1 MAPIPTSALSP
12 SKNPVLLVHGIGD
25 THRVFEPMTAYLSD
39 RGWSVHTL
47 DLVPNRGEVGLD
59 QLALQVRDYVTAYL
73 AEQPFDLLGFS
84 MGGIVSRYY
93 LQRLGGL
100 QPVQRFITLSSP
112 HNGTLTAYARNRPGV
127 KQMRPGSDLLQDLN
141 RTLTDLEQVQFT
153 SLWTPYDLM
162 ILPAHSSRLPVGQ
175 MGTIP
180 ALAHP
185 LMLRDR
191 RSLEAVATTLS
202 TPLSTKVEA

>member
-1 MAPIPTSALSP
+1 MAPVTTP
-12 SKNPVLLVHGIGD
+12 SKNPVLLIHGIGD
-25 THRVFEPMTAYLSD
+25 TQRVFQTMKAYLGD
-39 RGWSVHTL
+39 RGWPVHGL

-59 QLALQVRDYVTAYL
+59 QLALQVRDYVATHL

-84 MGGIVSRYY
+84 MGGLVSRYY

-100 QPVQRFITLSSP
+100 VQVQRFITLSSP
-112 HNGTLTAYARNRPGV
+112 HHGTLIAYARNRPGV
-127 KQMRPGSDLLQDLN
+127 KQMRPGSDFLRDLN
-141 RTLTDLEQVQFT
+141 STVNELAQVQFT

-175 MGTIP
+175 MGQIP

-191 RSLEAVATTLS
+191 RSLEAVENHLS
-202 TPLSTKVEA
+202 AP

>member
-1 MAPIPTSALSP
+1 MLSVTTPALSS
-12 SKNPVLLVHGIGD
+12 SKNPVLLIHGIGD
-25 THRVFEPMTAYLSD
+25 THRVFQSMAAYLSD
-39 RGWSVHTL
+39 RGWSVHHL

-59 QLALQVRDYVTAYL
+59 QLALQVRDYVAIHL
-73 AEQPFDLLGFS
+73 PQQPFDLVGFS

-100 QPVQRFITLSSP
+100 QQVQRFITLSSP

-141 RTLTDLEQVQFT
+141 STLAELKQVQFT

-191 RSLEAVATTLS
+191 RSLEAVASILC
-202 TPLSTKVEA
+202 A

>member
-1 MAPIPTSALSP
+1 MAS
-12 SKNPVLLVHGIGD
+12 SKNPVLLIHGIGD
-25 THRVFEPMTAYLSD
+25 THRVFDKMAAYLGD
-39 RGWSVHTL
+39 RAWSVHSL

-59 QLALQVRDYVTAYL
+59 QLALQVRDYVARDL
-73 AEQPFDLLGFS
+73 ADQPFDLIGFS

-100 QPVQRFITLSSP
+100 KQVQRFITLSSP
-112 HNGTLTAYARNRPGV
+112 HNGTWTAYARHRPGV
-127 KQMRPGSDLLQDLN
+127 KQMRPNSDFLNDLN
-141 RTLTDLEQVQFT
+141 GTLTDLEQVQFT

-162 ILPAHSSRLPVGQ
+162 ILPAHSSRLSVGT
-175 MGTIP
+175 MGQIP

-191 RSLEAVATTLS
+191 RSLEAVENRLS
-202 TPLSTKVEA
+202 IP

>member
-1 MAPIPTSALSP
+1 MTAN
-12 SKNPVLLVHGIGD
+12 KNPVLLIHGIGD
-25 THRVFEPMTAYLSD
+25 THRVFQAMTVYLRD
-39 RGWSVHTL
+39 RGWPIHAL

-59 QLALQVRDYVTAYL
+59 QLALQVRDYAATHL

-100 QPVQRFITLSSP
+100 SQVQRFITLSSP
-112 HNGTLTAYARNRPGV
+112 HNGTFIAYARNRPGV
-127 KQMRPGSDLLQDLN
+127 KQMRPGSDFLSDLN
-141 RTLTDLEQVQFT
+141 GTVNELAQVQFT

-175 MGTIP
+175 MGQIP

-191 RSLEAVATTLS
+191 RSLAVVAAALN
-202 TPLSTKVEA
+202 TPS